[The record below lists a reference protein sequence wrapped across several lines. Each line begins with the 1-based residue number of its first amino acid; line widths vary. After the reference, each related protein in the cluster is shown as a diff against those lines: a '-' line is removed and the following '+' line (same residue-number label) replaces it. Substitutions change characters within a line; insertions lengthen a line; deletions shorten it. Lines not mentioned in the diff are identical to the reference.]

1 MAAKGSIAG
10 KGAVTIGWITVAASL
25 VPRQG
30 PDVADK
36 GSLQLKEA
44 LVHVGLAVVLELRVQ
59 GRVLRVQEDGHPL
72 FAFKVVLGLEQLNRF
87 WGAV

>member
-1 MAAKGSIAG
+1 M
-10 KGAVTIGWITVAASL
+10 
-25 VPRQG
+25 
-30 PDVADK
+30 
-36 GSLQLKEA
+36 QLKEA